1 MAIRNIVKYGD
12 AVLEKKCRVV
22 EKFDDRLAQL
32 VDDLFDTL
40 YDSGGVGLAA
50 PQVGVLRRVTV
61 IDTGE
66 EADGGPFELIN
77 PEIIEEEGEQTGV
90 EGCLSYPGRFGIV
103 TRPNKVKVKAQDRH
117 GEGHEYSG
125 EALLARAFCH
135 EIEHLDG
142 QLFISHVTRWIDDD
156 EEDEEE

>member
-1 MAIRNIVKYGD
+1 MALRTILTQGEPTLNKVSRK
-12 AVLEKKCRVV
+12 V
-22 EKFDDRLAQL
+22 EKFDTRLHQL
-32 VDDLFDTL
+32 LDDMKETL
-40 YDSGGVGLAA
+40 VEANGMGLAA
-50 PQVGVLRRVTV
+50 PQIGILRRVV
-61 IDTGE
+61 IVMGE
-66 EADGGPFELIN
+66 DDEILELIN

-117 GEGHEYSG
+117 GEWHEYSG